1 MVWEG
6 TEVPEM
12 PGRLLESD
20 NLLKDDPA
28 IRDCPVGT
36 NRLELKP
43 GFLPVA
49 EHGLVLDTMFLA
61 RSKTS

>member
-1 MVWEG
+1 
-6 TEVPEM
+6 M
-12 PGRLLESD
+12 PGMPRQSLEGD

-36 NRLELKP
+36 NRHELKP

-61 RSKTS
+61 RSKIS